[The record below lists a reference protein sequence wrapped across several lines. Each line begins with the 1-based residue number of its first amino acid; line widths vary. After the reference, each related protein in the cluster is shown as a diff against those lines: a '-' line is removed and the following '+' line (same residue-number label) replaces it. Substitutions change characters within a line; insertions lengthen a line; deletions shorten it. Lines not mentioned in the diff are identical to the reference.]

1 MKNPDSIEEYILL
14 KSKKLIK
21 RKNKRFKEK
30 IVKENEIENENKKI
44 TRKNNWITG
53 KWSNE

>member
-44 TRKNNWITG
+44 PRKNNWITG